1 MSSAAAALTTLT
13 SVPHPDD
20 RRFRPDDTGPDT
32 YDVGEDYGTAP
43 APGAEDTDPAVGP
56 VQDDPAPAPSPPPV
70 RHDLPY
76 GATGAHA
83 GDASAPP
90 AAAPWHGVTPGAPP
104 QTRPGGAGGSPAV
117 SPFRQADG
125 RGPGWRVTWPLAML
139 AGLVLL
145 SLVTRACAGSGDDGA
160 GSSGG
165 GSGATPTPQVEASW
179 VVTPADL
186 TPLAATWELE
196 LNIDGAFTGAAFV
209 DAGDVLVVGFGPRDA
224 GAQALAGLDA
234 TDGTLL
240 WSRELADVLCG
251 DQVFDG
257 ALACVAREDDSW
269 RYRSIDPRTG
279 DDLATAEVGIADVQT
294 VHAGP
299 DALVVVGPA
308 SPAPHADVAAF
319 APDGTQLWKV
329 DAGTV
334 DGAELLFD
342 DLLASEIGGDPG
354 SVTMERPRWRDL
366 DGGLMMLWS
375 TPGVAIIDPTAGF
388 VVVHECLRATPAHDR
403 YFCQDDAGINR
414 RDLAGEIVWST
425 PDLDLVYVDDTS
437 DARPMA
443 VNDAFEVIPLD
454 WETGEV
460 IAPAIHR
467 FTPRPNGFTGSI
479 MGPSAGGDAQ
489 AQYLVQDGD
498 VVVRISDDVD
508 AVDWVFYG
516 DEDTSYI
523 DGVHTLDGVAVLDSY
538 TLIGL
543 DDSSGDEL
551 WRLRSPYGIYNHLT
565 DVGLVAIGFDE
576 IALLDLP

>member
-1 MSSAAAALTTLT
+1 M
-13 SVPHPDD
+13 PHPDD
-20 RRFRPDDTGPDT
+20 RRFRPDDADPDA

-43 APGAEDTDPAVGP
+43 APGTEGADPTLGP
-56 VQDDPAPAPSPPPV
+56 VQDEPAPVQPTPPPPV

-83 GDASAPP
+83 GPP
-90 AAAPWHGVTPGAPP
+90 VGTPWHGAPAGAPPPGRPGGVPGAPP
-104 QTRPGGAGGSPAV
+104 PA
-117 SPFRQADG
+117 SPFRPTAR
-125 RGPGWRVTWPLAML
+125 RGPGWRVTWPLALL
-139 AGLVLL
+139 AGFVLL
-145 SLVTRACAGSGDDGA
+145 SLVARACGGAGDDDA
-160 GSSGG
+160 VSPGG
-165 GSGATPTPQVEASW
+165 GAATPTAQVETSW

-196 LNIDGAFTGAAFV
+196 LNIDGAFTGASFV
-209 DAGDVLVVGFGPRDA
+209 DAGEVLVVGFGPPDA

-234 TDGTLL
+234 ADGTLL
-240 WSRELADVLCG
+240 WYRELADVLCG
-251 DQVFDG
+251 DQAFDG
-257 ALACVAREDDSW
+257 ALACVSREDDGF
-269 RYRSIDPRTG
+269 RYRSIDLVTG
-279 DDLATAEVGIADVQT
+279 EDLATSDVGIADVQT

-319 APDGTQLWKV
+319 APDGTRLWKV
-329 DAGTV
+329 DLGTV
-334 DGAELLFD
+334 DGAEQLFD
-342 DLLASEIGGDPG
+342 DLLASDLSGDPG
-354 SVTMERPRWRDL
+354 TVTMERPRWRDL
-366 DGGLMMLWS
+366 DDGLMMLWS
-375 TPGVAIIDPTAGF
+375 TPGVAIIDPTDGF

-443 VNDAFEVIPLD
+443 VSETFEVIPLD

-467 FTPRPNGFTGSI
+467 FTPRPGGFTGTI
-479 MGPSAGGDAQ
+479 MGPSAAGDAQ
-489 AQYLVQDGD
+489 AQYLEQDGD
-498 VVVRISDDVD
+498 VVLRVSDGVD
-508 AVDWVFYG
+508 AVDWIFYG

-543 DDSSGDEL
+543 DDASGEEL
-551 WRLRSPYGIYNHLT
+551 WRLQNPHGIYNHLT
-565 DVGLVAIGFDE
+565 DVGIIAIGFDE